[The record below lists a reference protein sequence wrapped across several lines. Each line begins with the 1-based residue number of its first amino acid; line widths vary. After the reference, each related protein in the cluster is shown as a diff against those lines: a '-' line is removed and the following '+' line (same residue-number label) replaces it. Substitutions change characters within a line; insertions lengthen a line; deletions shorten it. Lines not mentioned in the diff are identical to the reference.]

1 MPLLSIHD
9 AQLQISTSQP
19 IRSQEIRDNLVS
31 TSSILV
37 EIDMMACTRV
47 KIRREFGVLVVRP
60 RRLVEDAFAVAVA
73 DNVIGFA
80 GNGLRIKGV
89 SSSHVRRWACRSVH
103 GC

>member
-1 MPLLSIHD
+1 
-9 AQLQISTSQP
+9 
-19 IRSQEIRDNLVS
+19 
-31 TSSILV
+31 
-37 EIDMMACTRV
+37 MAYTRV

-89 SSSHVRRWACRSVH
+89 SSSHVRQWAYGSVH
-103 GC
+103 GVLIAYQNWAGVVTSIHRSTQKGEELGNSKGAL